1 MTVEARCS
9 PIKSYGFLRVRRY
22 GRDSCPRGRL
32 PGPEEQAVAE
42 LAANRQRRHGE
53 MARRDDGHPDRGDV
67 HPVDHHGPHYQLPY
81 GAAVRLLGRE
91 LDRLHGVASGP
102 AATPTTH
109 PLHQALLLL
118 PG

>member
-1 MTVEARCS
+1 
-9 PIKSYGFLRVRRY
+9 
-22 GRDSCPRGRL
+22 
-32 PGPEEQAVAE
+32 
-42 LAANRQRRHGE
+42 

-81 GAAVRLLGRE
+81 GAAVRLHGRE